1 MKPPPLQGKS
11 PILRGGLAPWD
22 SLPDCRHPVAWAY
35 LARGVLHL
43 IKPPPHVVIRAYL
56 ARGTFT

>member
-35 LARGVLHL
+35 LARGVLHF
-43 IKPPPHVVIRAYL
+43 IKPPPKRAKPNNYDSL
-56 ARGTFT
+56 SH